1 MAELFPDEG
10 LDRILGV
17 IPKGGATI
25 ATLYVGLFTSQTATT
40 VPGTTAVLATS
51 TGVTEVTGTG
61 YARQSIAAAAWAAQS
76 AGTGGRK
83 TVGPQVTFTATGTWT
98 AANGFFI
105 ADATTVGIALFYAN
119 FDDGTAVTL
128 LSGDSLK
135 VTPTWQMNG

>member
-1 MAELFPDEG
+1 MAEIFPDEG

-25 ATLYVGLFTSQTATT
+25 AILYVGLFTSQTATT
-40 VPGTTAVLATS
+40 VPGASAVLATL

-83 TVGPQVTFTATGTWT
+83 TVGPQVTFTATGTWS

-128 LSGDSLK
+128 LNGDSLK
-135 VTPTWQMNG
+135 VTPTWQVNS